1 MAMKGTSFS
10 HTFEMTF
17 TPPKMTTDTMMT
29 MANPMPQAGTPGR
42 FVEMTSVVAEDCTAE
57 PLPKDAMAA
66 NRAKVPAPSSAHQG
80 VLPFLSV
87 KPRFHAY
94 MAPPSM
100 SPL

>member
-1 MAMKGTSFS
+1 
-10 HTFEMTF
+10 
-17 TPPKMTTDTMMT
+17 
-29 MANPMPQAGTPGR
+29 
-42 FVEMTSVVAEDCTAE
+42 MTSVMAEDCTAE
-57 PLPKDAMAA
+57 PMPKDAMAA
-66 NRAKVPAPSSAHQG
+66 NRAKSPGAGSAHQG